1 MDAKS
6 PLREYLFDPRE
17 AGVKSERESATLVTA
32 KASSFEIYNEKL
44 QPYFVP
50 M

>member
-17 AGVKSERESATLVTA
+17 TEVKSARESPTLVTVEA
-32 KASSFEIYNEKL
+32 PSFGIRDENSRL
-44 QPYFVP
+44 NLVQ
-50 M
+50 